1 METAQQRQKVTS
13 RRGGKAREGRG
24 GSTITSGAQCTKA
37 KDRADSDS
45 GLQIWNRKRK
55 LIKYVE
61 QTLRVCIAVCVC
73 PCVYVSVCVCSPF
86 FPAFYCVLLF
96 ILLQFSVSAL
106 SLPWTAFYF
115 ILISNMFFQERKC
128 TELPVGC
135 APYNWVPPAPPLLL
149 LLSRDSHH

>member
-1 METAQQRQKVTS
+1 M
-13 RRGGKAREGRG
+13 
-24 GSTITSGAQCTKA
+24 
-37 KDRADSDS
+37 
-45 GLQIWNRKRK
+45 
-55 LIKYVE
+55 
-61 QTLRVCIAVCVC
+61 CVC
-73 PCVYVSVCVCSPF
+73 PCVNVCVCVCSSF

-135 APYNWVPPAPPLLL
+135 PLITGYLL
-149 LLSRDSHH
+149 PFSFSFRATVTIELVQRSAQLQLQQRLRLRLVFPFDFLSFSAFRKSQQRKILCE